1 MIRKPN
7 FKLNWKYALGE
18 VVLIFIGISLAVGFQ
33 NWNAQSQKHREKLV
47 FLERIKSDLQE
58 DKLNLEGAIQY
69 HIDYDSV
76 LDNVQM
82 GTTGALRGFGS
93 LNATI
98 APRLTTT
105 SFQIYSSSGNLE
117 FLNNELGISIQ
128 SHYLE
133 YEEWEKYLN
142 YFNTTIE
149 QDLRDKFDDFAITEA
164 SVLRMQESKDI
175 RQVFDVKHL
184 EKITS
189 DIDIHRIFGQ
199 LRFSSRKC
207 RQSYE
212 AGVKEIEALILKID
226 QELKK

>member
-18 VVLIFIGISLAVGFQ
+18 VALIFIGISLAIGFQ
-33 NWNAQSQKHREKLV
+33 NWNAQSQKYREKLV

-58 DKLNLEGAIQY
+58 DKLNLKGAIQY

-76 LDNVQM
+76 LDNVQL
-82 GTTGALRGFGS
+82 GTTGTLRGFGR

-98 APRLTTT
+98 SPRLTTT

-149 QDLRDKFDDFAITEA
+149 QELRRKFEEYAITEA
-164 SVLRMQESKDI
+164 SVLRMQKSKDV
-175 RQVFDVKHL
+175 RQVFDIKHL
-184 EKITS
+184 EKIVL
-189 DIDIHRIFGQ
+189 DVDLHRIFGQ
-199 LRFSSRKC
+199 LRVSSRKC

-212 AGVKEIEALILKID
+212 AGVKEVEELILKID
-226 QELKK
+226 EELIK